1 MHEVTCFHCGHV
13 ANISPDADR
22 CPVCATDLKH
32 LIPPDDASR
41 YFYERAAEMAA
52 AGEITLALLEV
63 ERGLDYHPSSELHL
77 LAALLSQRLG
87 NLPQMRQHVAAIA
100 VDDILR
106 PEAEWLLR
114 SHQVDMG
121 ALRQSAKKAHCFV
134 QTGEPRTGPT
144 RLVASN
150 AGTAIAPAG
159 GCNPRRHALGQ
170 QRSLWCNRFGACGLY
185 GLGWNWFRRRC
196 AL

>member
-13 ANISPDADR
+13 ANISPDVDR
-22 CPVCATDLKH
+22 CPVCTTDLKH

-121 ALRQSAKKAHCFV
+121 ALRQGAKKRPALPKLATHELAPPAWSPGRQQYRNRHCASSRL
-134 QTGEPRTGPT
+134 QPAAPCPR
-144 RLVASN
+144 S
-150 AGTAIAPAG
+150 TAFSTA
-159 GCNPRRHALGQ
+159 Q
-170 QRSLWCNRFGACGLY
+170 SLWRLWSLLPG
-185 GLGWNWFRRRC
+185 
-196 AL
+196 